1 MANRTFKLKGVGY
14 DSAGSVN
21 VVLTVGGSE
30 VFNGAVTVGTT
41 NVFGSDM
48 TAGDLLTFELDES
61 VTGDTA
67 WVVSMT
73 GTDHNSKLW
82 LSGMECNLVKNNMTI
97 DYDRWSTLI
106 DGMTGDHTT
115 WQHTAEEQTYQANTI
130 GKDRL
135 DAQQPGLY
143 DKLIAGNAFIQADGA
158 DVSRANED
166 MGGKQTDLYSECS
179 WTLSNGVL
187 DGETYDLPSGT
198 WPKVASGSTLNMTV
212 GLGINE
218 YEYVPEID
226 ATSPA

>member
-41 NVFGSDM
+41 NIFGSDM

-106 DGMTGDHTT
+106 DGMTGDHNT

-130 GKDRL
+130 GKARL
-135 DAQQPGLY
+135 DAQQAGLY
-143 DKLIAGNAFIQADGA
+143 DKLIAGNAYIQADGE
-158 DVSRANED
+158 DVSNANED
-166 MGGKQTDLYSECS
+166 MGGKQTDFYTTCS
-179 WTLSNGVL
+179 WTLSNGVV
-187 DGETYDLPSGT
+187 DGQAYDLPAYT
-198 WPKVASGSTLNMTV
+198 WPKIASGSTLNMTV

-218 YEYVPEID
+218 YEYKPEKD
-226 ATSPA
+226 ATGP